1 MMKFFRHI
9 RKDLLEKNKTTKYL
23 KYAIGEI
30 FLVVIGILIALSIN
44 NWNEGQKTKD
54 KEQILLSQLKQE
66 FEDDLRQLNDKIA
79 IRKRIITSCKV
90 ILYILDEK
98 LEIENDSLI
107 FHLQRT
113 LYTPTFNANSESF
126 FASKDINL
134 IHNDS
139 LKTLLSKWPTRVDE
153 LVEEEVVLLNHRD
166 NFYIPF
172 LNKHIQMRDLFQ
184 QVEQDLGIQDLIYPE
199 GSDRLDSIIGRT
211 KMQENVNSILQ
222 VEDLE
227 DYISYIALF
236 SNVANAQSIP
246 LRIHIDLIL
255 DQINDSLDN

>member
-1 MMKFFRHI
+1 
-9 RKDLLEKNKTTKYL
+9 
-23 KYAIGEI
+23 
-30 FLVVIGILIALSIN
+30 
-44 NWNEGQKTKD
+44 
-54 KEQILLSQLKQE
+54 
-66 FEDDLRQLNDKIA
+66 
-79 IRKRIITSCKV
+79 
-90 ILYILDEK
+90 
-98 LEIENDSLI
+98 
-107 FHLQRT
+107 
-113 LYTPTFNANSESF
+113 
-126 FASKDINL
+126 
-134 IHNDS
+134 
-139 LKTLLSKWPTRVDE
+139 
-153 LVEEEVVLLNHRD
+153 
-166 NFYIPF
+166 
-172 LNKHIQMRDLFQ
+172 MRDLFQ

>member
-1 MMKFFRHI
+1 MS
-9 RKDLLEKNKTTKYL
+9 EGKTANYL

-30 FLVVIGILIALSIN
+30 LLVVIGILIALSIN
-44 NWNEGQKTKD
+44 NWNEAQKTIG
-54 KEQILLSQLKQE
+54 KEQILLDQLKQE

-79 IRKRIITSCKV
+79 IRNRIITSCKV
-90 ILYILDEK
+90 ILNTLDED
-98 LEIENDSLI
+98 LDIENDSLI

-134 IHNDS
+134 IQNDS
-139 LKTLLSKWPTRVDE
+139 LKNLLSKWPTKVDE
-153 LVEEEVVLLNHRD
+153 LVEEEVVLLSHRD

-172 LNKHIQMRDLFQ
+172 LNKHIQIRDLFQ
-184 QVEQDLGIQDLIYPE
+184 QVEQDLGIQDLIYPK
-199 GSDRLDSIIGRT
+199 GSDRLATIIGRT
-211 KMQENVNSILQ
+211 NMQESIHRILE

-236 SNVANAQSIP
+236 SNIANAQSLP
-246 LRIHIDLIL
+246 LRTHINLIL
-255 DQINDSLDN
+255 DQINKSLDT

>member
-1 MMKFFRHI
+1 G
-9 RKDLLEKNKTTKYL
+9 KTGKYL

-30 FLVVIGILIALSIN
+30 LLVVIGILIALSIN
-44 NWNEGQKTKD
+44 NWNEGQKALG

-66 FEDDLRQLNDKIA
+66 FEDDLRQLNDKID

-90 ILYILDEK
+90 ILNTIDEK
-98 LEIENDSLI
+98 LDIENDSLI

-126 FASKDINL
+126 FASKDINI

-139 LKTLLSKWPTRVDE
+139 LKNLLSKWPTKVDE
-153 LVEEEVVLLNHRD
+153 LVEEEIVLLQHRD

-172 LNKHIQMRDLFQ
+172 LNKHIQIRDLFQ
-184 QVEQDLGIQDLIYPE
+184 KVEQDLSIQDLIYPE

>member
-1 MMKFFRHI
+1 MIKIFRQI
-9 RKDLLEKNKTTKYL
+9 RYKLMSEGKTANYL

-54 KEQILLSQLKQE
+54 KEQVLLGQLKQE

-79 IRKRIITSCKV
+79 IRNRIISSCKV
-90 ILYILDEK
+90 ILNTLDEK

-134 IHNDS
+134 IQNDS
-139 LKTLLSKWPTRVDE
+139 LKNLLSKWPTRVDE

-166 NFYIPF
+166 NFYMPF
-172 LNKHIQMRDLFQ
+172 LNKHIQIRDLFQ
-184 QVEQDLGIQDLIYPE
+184 QVEQDLGIQDLIYPQ
-199 GSDRLDSIIGRT
+199 GSDRLDAFIGRT
-211 KMQENVNSILQ
+211 NMQENVNRILQ

-227 DYISYIALF
+227 DYISFIALF
-236 SNVANAQSIP
+236 SNIANAQSVP
-246 LRIHIDLIL
+246 LRTHIDLIL
-255 DQINDSLDN
+255 DQINESLDK